1 MTVFYAVLAFV
12 VLQRIA
18 ELLLAAANT
27 RRLRARGATE
37 IDARRYPLFVLL
49 HAAWLGSLLL
59 TVAPETAPS
68 WPLLCVFLLL
78 QIGRVWVI
86 ASLGPRWTTRIIVVP
101 EAPLVR
107 SGPYR
112 FCRHPNYLIVA
123 AEIAVLPLVFGAVVN
138 AIVFSAFNLLL
149 IARRIRIE
157 DRALASGAIDPCHA
171 AITFPKTS
179 HAANELGVKQ

>member
-1 MTVFYAVLAFV
+1 MTVFYAVLALV
-12 VLQRIA
+12 LLQRLA

-27 RRLRARGATE
+27 RRLRARGAIE
-37 IDARRYPLFVLL
+37 VDARFYPLFVLL
-49 HAAWLGSLLL
+49 HAAWLGSLAL
-59 TVAPETAPS
+59 TVPGEATPS
-68 WPLLCVFLLL
+68 WPLLGVFLLL

-86 ASLGPRWTTRIIVVP
+86 ASLGPRWTTRIIVLP

-123 AEIAVLPLVFGAVVN
+123 AEIAVLPLAFGAIAN
-138 AIVFSAFNLLL
+138 AAVFSVVNLLL

>member
-37 IDARRYPLFVLL
+37 IDARYYPLFVLL

-68 WPLLCVFLLL
+68 WRCSVCSCSCKSAGVGDRLA
-78 QIGRVWVI
+78 R
-86 ASLGPRWTTRIIVVP
+86 PRWTTRIIVVP